1 MEYQKQRK
9 DVDFVEMKV
18 TAILIHLKRKAMDQ
32 LFLANDVLTSE
43 LDELLGGKKITITYK
58 DKDGREVT
66 ITYEW

>member
-1 MEYQKQRK
+1 
-9 DVDFVEMKV
+9 
-18 TAILIHLKRKAMDQ
+18 MDQ

>member
-1 MEYQKQRK
+1 
-9 DVDFVEMKV
+9 MKV